1 VEKSAYKYILHILAI
16 SVIIIFIGRS
26 FPKYEQ
32 LAYPVNV
39 KNSTLSNPISRL
51 KLYEITSELGAGTRG
66 SSLGVKALK
75 IASLGYNSDYFSLIP
90 TTKIK
95 TENDKLFEKVKHPY
109 AKRIPYIYK
118 MWERM
123 SSSIYQTMAIE
134 KKFPII
140 LTGDHSNAGGLISG
154 VKMAHPDK
162 KIGLIWVDAHADIH
176 SPITTPS
183 GNMHGM
189 PIAALLN
196 EDNLEKQTGPE
207 FLVIG
212 HRNPSISSESTW
224 DEYFEDVS
232 SSRPSWAWSERS
244 PSLSTATSETG
255 TLAGASTPLAAS
267 LARRYEWHRLLLT
280 AADGSVLL
288 QHNFESEWI
297 KTVCESYQTL
307 FRSRESAMRAGLGLG
322 ARHYDVHCWYPM
334 TSDRQEPRIALVY
347 GRRGTAIQGEGFG
360 VGKREDGV
368 VFLVVFRFPLL
379 TAEGV
384 TALRTFLRRFHPNM
398 LQMNDTDAASDSVA

>member
-1 VEKSAYKYILHILAI
+1 
-16 SVIIIFIGRS
+16 
-26 FPKYEQ
+26 
-32 LAYPVNV
+32 
-39 KNSTLSNPISRL
+39 
-51 KLYEITSELGAGTRG
+51 
-66 SSLGVKALK
+66 
-75 IASLGYNSDYFSLIP
+75 
-90 TTKIK
+90 
-95 TENDKLFEKVKHPY
+95 
-109 AKRIPYIYK
+109 
-118 MWERM
+118 
-123 SSSIYQTMAIE
+123 MA
-134 KKFPII
+134 
-140 LTGDHSNAGGLISG
+140 
-154 VKMAHPDK
+154 
-162 KIGLIWVDAHADIH
+162 
-176 SPITTPS
+176 
-183 GNMHGM
+183 
-189 PIAALLN
+189 
-196 EDNLEKQTGPE
+196 TGPE

>member
-1 VEKSAYKYILHILAI
+1 MEA
-16 SVIIIFIGRS
+16 FIPG
-26 FPKYEQ
+26 
-32 LAYPVNV
+32 
-39 KNSTLSNPISRL
+39 
-51 KLYEITSELGAGTRG
+51 
-66 SSLGVKALK
+66 
-75 IASLGYNSDYFSLIP
+75 
-90 TTKIK
+90 
-95 TENDKLFEKVKHPY
+95 
-109 AKRIPYIYK
+109 
-118 MWERM
+118 
-123 SSSIYQTMAIE
+123 MA
-134 KKFPII
+134 
-140 LTGDHSNAGGLISG
+140 
-154 VKMAHPDK
+154 
-162 KIGLIWVDAHADIH
+162 
-176 SPITTPS
+176 
-183 GNMHGM
+183 
-189 PIAALLN
+189 
-196 EDNLEKQTGPE
+196 TGPE